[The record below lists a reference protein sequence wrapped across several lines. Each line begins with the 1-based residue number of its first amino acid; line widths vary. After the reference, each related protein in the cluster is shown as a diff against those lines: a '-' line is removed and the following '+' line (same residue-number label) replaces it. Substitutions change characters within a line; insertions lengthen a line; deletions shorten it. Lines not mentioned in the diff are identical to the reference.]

1 MSMEW
6 WNFQG
11 QLPPIL
17 WDIDHYC
24 GCCHSFLLLNLLR
37 FSLACDCRSF
47 RPDNADK
54 FDPQWHLEV
63 VTGYAGASRII
74 SWVMPGVSQLRPRHG
89 QHISPQNHWNFNW
102 NKVMF
107 GVLFPEQGCLAQFL
121 TGLSFWIL
129 KLPPEDLDG
138 IGWGEMGRFQ
148 QNYSPGRSPECH
160 RRTRTDPRLWKA
172 LTESSS
178 FLRWTSTYKCTKG
191 WGSIPWPHRHK
202 KCLTLGNA

>member
-1 MSMEW
+1 MMEFPRPTSTNSVGYW
-6 WNFQG
+6 QIIVAVAIV
-11 QLPPIL
+11 LV
-17 WDIDHYC
+17 
-24 GCCHSFLLLNLLR
+24 LNLLR
-37 FSLACDCRSF
+37 FSLACDSRSF

-74 SWVMPGVSQLRPRHG
+74 SWVMPGFRNLG
-89 QHISPQNHWNFNW
+89 QGMANIYHPKTTGISTE

-107 GVLFPEQGCLAQFL
+107 GVLLPEQGCLAQFL
-121 TGLSFWIL
+121 AGLSFWIL
-129 KLPPEDLDG
+129 KLPPLDVDG

-160 RRTRTDPRLWKA
+160 RRTRTDPRLWIA

-178 FLRWTSTYKCTKG
+178 FLRWDA
-191 WGSIPWPHRHK
+191 IPWPHRHK